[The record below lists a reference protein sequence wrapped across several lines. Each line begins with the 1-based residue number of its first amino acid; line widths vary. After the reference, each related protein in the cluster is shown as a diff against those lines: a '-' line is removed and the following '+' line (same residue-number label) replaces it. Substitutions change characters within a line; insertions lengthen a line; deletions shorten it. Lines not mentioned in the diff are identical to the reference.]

1 MLKVNTPYIRETLCQ
16 DPDTGKNIVL
26 KIDPPGM
33 VLGFRTKQSKQ
44 TYTISI
50 LDVYMA
56 ARNARGE
63 DFKVMANPPSKVK
76 KDVMTDIPDLIR
88 EVLEKNQDKGLH
100 FSQVRQQLKRK
111 GVEVSRRVT
120 GSLLKLMTQTKEVT
134 HDDKMYYYLTNK
146 AS

>member
-44 TYTISI
+44 TYTIGI

-56 ARNARGE
+56 ARNARAD
-63 DFKVMANPPSKVK
+63 DFKVMANPPARK
-76 KDVMTDIPDLIR
+76 KHQEETDIPELIK
-88 EVLEKNQDKGLH
+88 EVLEDKEKLH
-100 FSQVRQQLKRK
+100 FSQVRQQLKLK

-120 GSLLKLMTQTKEVT
+120 GSLLKLMTQTKQVE
-134 HDDKMYYYLTNK
+134 HDDRMYYSLRK